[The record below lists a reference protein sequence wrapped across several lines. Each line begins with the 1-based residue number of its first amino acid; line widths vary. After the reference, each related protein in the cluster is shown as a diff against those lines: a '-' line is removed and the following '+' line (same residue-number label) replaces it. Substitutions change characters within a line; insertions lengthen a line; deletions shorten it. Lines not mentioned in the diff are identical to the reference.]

1 MKNLVYAFYIIIA
14 GQLQLTL
21 LDHLRIFGV
30 KPDLLLAL
38 VIMVSL
44 RSSAG
49 WAVGLSLFA
58 GIFIDI
64 FSASSFG
71 INTLLFPLW
80 SMAILNLNRKINVE
94 HDYLL
99 LALGFII
106 AFLQN
111 MFCGLALSY
120 SGKFVPLGVFTRIL
134 LLSSLYTTVTLF
146 LFFKIDDARKN
157 GQFNRYFVSVREWA
171 KKIRS
176 RLISHKNTPQP

>member
-1 MKNLVYAFYIIIA
+1 MKNLAYALYIVISGI
-14 GQLQLTL
+14 LQLTL
-21 LDHLRIFGV
+21 LNYFSVFGV

-38 VIMVSL
+38 VILVSL
-44 RSSAG
+44 RSPAG

-58 GIFIDI
+58 GILKDI
-64 FSASSFG
+64 FSASGFG

-80 SMAILNLNRKINVE
+80 SIAILNLNRKINVE
-94 HDYLL
+94 HDYLR

-120 SGKFVPLGVFTRIL
+120 SGRFVPLGVFTRIL

-146 LFFKIDDARKN
+146 LFFRIDDARKS
-157 GQFNRYFVSVREWA
+157 GQFSRYFISIRGWA
-171 KKIRS
+171 KKKRS
-176 RLISHKNTPQP
+176 IFHKNTPQP